1 MAAMVEERAEQ
12 KAMDLTRLLQRMPL
26 FAGLAKDELDMIGQI
41 TQQQRYVRNQVIIRA
56 GERGTVFF
64 LLTAGVVGVS
74 VGGNGGKEI
83 MLGVL
88 YPNDFFG
95 EMALL
100 DGLPRSATVTALEE
114 SEVLVI
120 SRQDFLECIRNVPQ
134 IAAKMI
140 VTLSLR
146 LRRTDQKIGTLAF
159 LKAPRRVART
169 LLELAQG
176 QGHTTPAGTLV
187 HLPFT
192 RRELAELAGVSRE
205 TFARF
210 LSKFQRMGVLT
221 VDHRQLLIPDL
232 RRLEDLA

>member
-1 MAAMVEERAEQ
+1 
-12 KAMDLTRLLQRMPL
+12 MDVIHLLQRMPL
-26 FAGLAKDELDMIGQI
+26 FAGLAKDELEMISQI
-41 TQQQRYVRNQVIIRA
+41 TIQQRYARNQVIIRA
-56 GERGTVFF
+56 GDRGTVFF

-74 VGGNGGKEI
+74 VAGNRGKEI

-120 SRQDFLECIRNVPQ
+120 SRKDFLECIRTMPQ
-134 IAAKMI
+134 IAATMI

-146 LRRTDQKIGTLAF
+146 LRRADQKIGTLVF
-159 LKAPRRVART
+159 LKAPGRVART

-176 QGHTTPAGTLV
+176 RGHTTPAGTLV
-187 HLPFT
+187 SLPFT
-192 RRELAELAGVSRE
+192 RREMAELAGVSRE
-205 TFARF
+205 TFARS
-210 LSKFQRMGVLT
+210 LSKLQRMGVLT
-221 VDHRQLLIPDL
+221 VERRQLLIPDL
-232 RRLEDLA
+232 RRLQDLA